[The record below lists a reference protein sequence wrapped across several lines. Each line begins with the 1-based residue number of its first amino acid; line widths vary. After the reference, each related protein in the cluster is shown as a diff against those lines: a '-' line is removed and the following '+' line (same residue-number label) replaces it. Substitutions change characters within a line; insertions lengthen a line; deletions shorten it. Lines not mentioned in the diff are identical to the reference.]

1 MGSCM
6 RVRVVGQASGQA
18 SAHLEEELLHLVRL
32 CTAGST
38 QGKGIRD
45 ATTPVAWSHFGEYAT
60 HILRVVN
67 LGLIEML
74 KRILVHNSSHHVI
87 PPLGFLFLGLLFLCP
102 IRRVRDCS
110 KGRCAL
116 LCTSR
121 HEREGK
127 VQHARGRRQRRGCSE
142 CHHGFSGFSSW
153 PLESAGRYFFEIAR
167 DHAITA
173 TCSPLHCADPS

>member
-38 QGKGIRD
+38 QAKGIRD

-67 LGLIEML
+67 LGLVEML
-74 KRILVHNSSHHVI
+74 KRILVHYSSHHVI
-87 PPLGFLFLGLLFLCP
+87 PPLGFLLLGLLFLCP

-121 HEREGK
+121 HARARLSTQEGGGS
-127 VQHARGRRQRRGCSE
+127 VAGAASVTMVFRAFPVAVE
-142 CHHGFSGFSSW
+142 SG
-153 PLESAGRYFFEIAR
+153 GRYFLRSHEIMQF
-167 DHAITA
+167 TA
-173 TCSPLHCADPS
+173 TCLSTTLC